1 MSDTKIRF
9 AQPED
14 AETVHRLVVDLAVY
28 EKLSHEVVSTPQDI
42 RRALA
47 GPKPIIDI
55 FLAEIS
61 GKPVGFA
68 LFFQTFSTFVGRP
81 GIYLE
86 DLFVLPEYR
95 RRGIAM
101 ALFHELFRIARE
113 RDCGRLEWS
122 VLDWNEPAIKF
133 YTEKLG
139 AKILREWWRCRVEL
153 TPSAPDF
160 APSSQTPDF
169 APSPDT
175 REAVSGRSGTSLNEG
190 KHDDP

>member
-1 MSDTKIRF
+1 MSDLQIRF
-9 AQPED
+9 AQPQD
-14 AETVHRLVVDLAVY
+14 AETIHRLVVDLAVY
-28 EKLSHEVVSTPQDI
+28 EKLAHEVVSTPEDI
-42 RRALA
+42 RRALT
-47 GPKPIIDI
+47 GPKPMVEV

-61 GKPVGFA
+61 AKPVGFA

-101 ALFHELFRIARE
+101 ALFQELFRIARE
-113 RDCGRLEWS
+113 RDCGRVEWS

-139 AKILREWWRCRVEL
+139 AEILKEWMRVRT
-153 TPSAPDF
+153 TP
-160 APSSQTPDF
+160 
-169 APSPDT
+169 
-175 REAVSGRSGTSLNEG
+175 GT
-190 KHDDP
+190 

>member
-1 MSDTKIRF
+1 MSDLQIRF

-14 AETVHRLVVDLAVY
+14 AKTVYRLVVELAVY
-28 EKLSHEVVSTPQDI
+28 EKLSHEVVSRPEDL

-47 GPKPIIDI
+47 GPKPMIEV

-81 GIYLE
+81 GLYLE

-95 RRGIAM
+95 RRGIAT
-101 ALFHELFRIARE
+101 ALFQALFRVARE
-113 RDCGRLEWS
+113 RDCGRVEWA
-122 VLDWNEPAIKF
+122 VLDWNHPAIKF

-139 AKILREWWRCRVEL
+139 ARILRDWWRCRLEV
-153 TPSAPDF
+153 
-160 APSSQTPDF
+160 
-169 APSPDT
+169 
-175 REAVSGRSGTSLNEG
+175 TSENAENN
-190 KHDDP
+190 P

>member
-1 MSDTKIRF
+1 MSDLQIRF
-9 AQPED
+9 AQPQD
-14 AETVHRLVVDLAVY
+14 AETIHRLVVDLSVY
-28 EKLSHEVVSTPQDI
+28 EKLSPEAVSKPEDL

-47 GPKPIIDI
+47 GPKPIIEV

-101 ALFHELFRIARE
+101 ALFP
-113 RDCGRLEWS
+113 
-122 VLDWNEPAIKF
+122 EP
-133 YTEKLG
+133 
-139 AKILREWWRCRVEL
+139 
-153 TPSAPDF
+153 
-160 APSSQTPDF
+160 
-169 APSPDT
+169 
-175 REAVSGRSGTSLNEG
+175 
-190 KHDDP
+190 

>member
-14 AETVHRLVVDLAVY
+14 AETVHRLVVELAVY
-28 EKLSHEVVSTPQDI
+28 EKLSHEVVSTPEDI

-61 GKPVGFA
+61 GNPVGFA

-113 RDCGRLEWS
+113 RDC
-122 VLDWNEPAIKF
+122 VDWN
-133 YTEKLG
+133 G
-139 AKILREWWRCRVEL
+139 ASWTGTNL
-153 TPSAPDF
+153 PSNSIRKSLAPR
-160 APSSQTPDF
+160 SSG
-169 APSPDT
+169 
-175 REAVSGRSGTSLNEG
+175 SGGGARLS
-190 KHDDP
+190 